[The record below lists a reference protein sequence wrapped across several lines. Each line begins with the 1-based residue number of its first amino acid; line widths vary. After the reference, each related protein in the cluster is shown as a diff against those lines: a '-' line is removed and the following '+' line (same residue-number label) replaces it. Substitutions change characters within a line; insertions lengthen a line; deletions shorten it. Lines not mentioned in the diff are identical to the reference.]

1 MIEGRWLWQQVDHL
15 QCSGIDYA
23 EDEYY
28 DTDIENKMFF
38 AKNVNKSLG
47 DVCIFCEVIS
57 CEVINNLANLV
68 LKYIQRRLS
77 YNFIALK
84 YLWLKDPF

>member
-1 MIEGRWLWQQVDHL
+1 MDRL

-23 EDEYY
+23 EDQYY
-28 DTDIENKMFF
+28 DTDIENMFF

-57 CEVINNLANLV
+57 CEVINILANFV

-77 YNFIALK
+77 YNFIAL
-84 YLWLKDPF
+84 

>member
-57 CEVINNLANLV
+57 CEVINILANFV

-77 YNFIALK
+77 YNFIAL
-84 YLWLKDPF
+84 

>member
-1 MIEGRWLWQQVDHL
+1 MDRL

-23 EDEYY
+23 EDQYY
-28 DTDIENKMFF
+28 DTDIENMFF

-57 CEVINNLANLV
+57 CEVINILANFV
-68 LKYIQRRLS
+68 LKYIQRRLL
-77 YNFIALK
+77 YNFIAL
-84 YLWLKDPF
+84 